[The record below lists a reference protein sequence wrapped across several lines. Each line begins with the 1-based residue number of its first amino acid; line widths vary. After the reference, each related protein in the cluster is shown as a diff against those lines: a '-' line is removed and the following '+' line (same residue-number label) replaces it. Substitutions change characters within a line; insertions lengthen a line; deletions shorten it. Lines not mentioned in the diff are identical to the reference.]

1 MCSNSRAFYEKR
13 TVGWIHIFH
22 FVTHKK
28 TSKILQNFLVYMVRT
43 LEWYLQESPVV
54 KEAEKLETKQEIII

>member
-1 MCSNSRAFYEKR
+1 ME
-13 TVGWIHIFH
+13 I
-22 FVTHKK
+22 
-28 TSKILQNFLVYMVRT
+28 FLVYMVRT